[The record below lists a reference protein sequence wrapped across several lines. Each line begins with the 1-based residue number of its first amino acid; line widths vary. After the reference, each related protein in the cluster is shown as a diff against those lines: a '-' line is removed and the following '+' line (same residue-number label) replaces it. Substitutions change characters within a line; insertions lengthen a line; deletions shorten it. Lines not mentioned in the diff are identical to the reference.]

1 MCEVPHIPQ
10 KKNMLRYAGKRESSL
25 EKPMKTKETI
35 IKKNTIVCYEVE
47 FADMDHTLIWLLE
60 TAEKYN
66 CTKAIQHL
74 NTARKLITQKKT
86 SLFDPAASS

>member
-1 MCEVPHIPQ
+1 
-10 KKNMLRYAGKRESSL
+10 MLRYAGNSESSL
-25 EKPMKTKETI
+25 EKPMKTKETT

-66 CTKAIQHL
+66 CTEAIQHL
-74 NTARKLITQKKT
+74 EAARKLITQKKS
-86 SLFDPAASS
+86 SLFDSAISS